1 MYYLTH
7 YIYAEEATNL
17 FHSIVRASSIVVLY
31 KAKTLKATF
40 ATEMNLQKKT
50 SHTDFKGPKR

>member
-31 KAKTLKATF
+31 KAETVKTTF
-40 ATEMNLQKKT
+40 ASEMNLQHQKKPT
-50 SHTDFKGPKR
+50 QTH

>member
-1 MYYLTH
+1 MYYLTY

-31 KAKTLKATF
+31 KAKTLKTTF
-40 ATEMNLQKKT
+40 ATEMNLQQKLLR
-50 SHTDFKGPKR
+50 TDFKDPKR

>member
-40 ATEMNLQKKT
+40 ATEMTLQKKNLT
-50 SHTDFKGPKR
+50 H

>member
-7 YIYAEEATNL
+7 YIYGEEATNL

-40 ATEMNLQKKT
+40 ATEMTLQKKT

>member
-31 KAKTLKATF
+31 KAKTLKKATF
-40 ATEMNLQKKT
+40 ATEMNLQKKKLT
-50 SHTDFKGPKR
+50 H